1 MTERNQFPLA
11 NTIKDSC
18 TRLSIGRTLLYD
30 LLKQGKLR
38 SIKLGTRTL
47 IPESELQ
54 RLVTE
59 QLTQAAAAESC
70 QATTKPSANAF
81 QREGEGDE

>member
-1 MTERNQFPLA
+1 MQEHTSLA
-11 NTIKDSC
+11 STIPTACS
-18 TRLSIGRTLLYD
+18 RLGIGRTLLYD

-54 RLVTE
+54 RLITE
-59 QLTQAAAAESC
+59 QLSEI
-70 QATTKPSANAF
+70 AT
-81 QREGEGDE
+81 